1 MTQLS
6 SQARTA
12 VVFNPPADI
21 HVPTSRQ
28 IAEAFRF
35 HTTGVNSLTVV
46 APSEALPWIENYLPD
61 IAVVDPGVLMSNN
74 FESIVF
80 VHPFKD
86 AKFYIPPFEPSGWRS
101 STHRIRFY
109 AIDANGRLLP
119 AGRKYDDRDAENMDA
134 HIFNRLSKP
143 VGEEFYYFP
152 YGYLFRYPG
161 VGPINQF
168 GFRVP
173 DDLSAFKN
181 RDPEHKLVLCYG
193 GSSGFSM
200 FTLHHQ
206 MYTSV
211 MERSLN
217 KKALE
222 SGSSLRFTVL
232 NFGQHANVVMNSILT
247 YVLFNFQLKPD
258 FIVAHDGWNDI
269 VYGMVQDPRLL
280 KEGNF
285 AYQNNLEG
293 WSQIIH
299 ETAELQQ
306 TQTGTPFRPLGAA
319 PAVLGQY
326 FTRKRQFESMVRA
339 NGAQFIWGLQPA
351 SWNKRHL
358 HPLEASNIEVSEKN
372 NAFID
377 VIRLAFPL
385 FERASEQLNKMD
397 VPKMDF
403 YKEFGKYGKDD
414 YMFVDP
420 VHLSPDG
427 DEIVGQNYA
436 DVIAKL
442 CGLN

>member
-152 YGYLFRYPG
+152 YGYPG
-161 VGPINQF
+161 WDPSINL
-168 GFRVP
+168 
-173 DDLSAFKN
+173 D
-181 RDPEHKLVLCYG
+181 
-193 GSSGFSM
+193 SGCQ
-200 FTLHHQ
+200 T
-206 MYTSV
+206 
-211 MERSLN
+211 
-217 KKALE
+217 
-222 SGSSLRFTVL
+222 
-232 NFGQHANVVMNSILT
+232 I
-247 YVLFNFQLKPD
+247 FQLSKTETRNTNWSCAMGDRPD
-258 FIVAHDGWNDI
+258 SACLRSIIKCIPVSW
-269 VYGMVQDPRLL
+269 
-280 KEGNF
+280 KE
-285 AYQNNLEG
+285 A
-293 WSQIIH
+293 
-299 ETAELQQ
+299 
-306 TQTGTPFRPLGAA
+306 
-319 PAVLGQY
+319 
-326 FTRKRQFESMVRA
+326 
-339 NGAQFIWGLQPA
+339 
-351 SWNKRHL
+351 
-358 HPLEASNIEVSEKN
+358 
-372 NAFID
+372 
-377 VIRLAFPL
+377 
-385 FERASEQLNKMD
+385 
-397 VPKMDF
+397 
-403 YKEFGKYGKDD
+403 
-414 YMFVDP
+414 
-420 VHLSPDG
+420 
-427 DEIVGQNYA
+427 
-436 DVIAKL
+436 
-442 CGLN
+442 